1 MMSRKWKIIMTAMAA
16 IVVLTVGGG
25 AIALANDGEQTAPAS
40 NPLLARVAE
49 LLGGNITEQ
58 DLVDA
63 LKSARIEVAKEQ
75 ITAALDEAVTNG
87 VITSDE
93 KASIQTWLAQQP
105 DPTDKEAMKAWWA
118 ERPQISKPALYYKF
132 LGARKAILR
141 WGWCHGFIGTEG
153 LPVMSKVAAKLEVT
167 EEALINAF
175 KQANQE
181 MRTNKFQNALKNAV
195 TKGRLTQTEAD
206 QIGTWWAQRPAAL
219 EKLAPSFGFG
229 RMGRGF
235 CR

>member
-1 MMSRKWKIIMTAMAA
+1 MSKKWKIILAVVAA
-16 IVVLTVGGG
+16 VVVLTVGGG
-25 AIALANDGEQTAPAS
+25 AIVLANDGEQTAPAS

-63 LKSARIEVAKEQ
+63 LKAARIEVAKEQ
-75 ITAALDEAVTNG
+75 ITAALDKAVANG
-87 VITSDE
+87 VISTAE
-93 KASIQTWLAQQP
+93 KASIEAWLAQQP
-105 DPTDKEAMKAWWA
+105 DPAEKEAMKAWWA
-118 ERPQISKPALYYKF
+118 DRPQISKPMLYFRF
-132 LGARKAILR
+132 LGAHKAILR
-141 WGWCHGFIGTEG
+141 WGWCHGFAGIEG
-153 LPVMSKVAAKLEVT
+153 LPVMSKVAAKLGVT

-175 KQANQE
+175 KQASQE

-195 TKGRLTQTEAD
+195 TNGRLTQGEAD
-206 QIGTWWAQRPAAL
+206 EITTWWAQRPAAL
-219 EKLAPSFGFG
+219 DKFAPGFGFG